1 MLFTDDIILTDES
14 LDETSSKLEIWKLRI
29 PDLIV

>member
-14 LDETSSKLEIWKLRI
+14 LDETTSKLEIWKLSI
-29 PDLIV
+29 LDLIV